1 MAFLTVVKQWTDKIW
16 RVELTTRWAGGE
28 DGTANIQAKQ
38 LAGNVEFLKDFADE
52 VLTAREGEKSL
63 LERINKS
70 GIEPMKIMSK
80 FEWAKDSPIAASTE
94 NVNVALGGLI
104 AMDGINL
111 SVSDLVLLK
120 DQDDKKENGF
130 WQVQTGAWNRFPE
143 YQANDKDALT
153 YKLIS
158 IKYGEVNGGKVYFLD
173 KDVYTIGQSELI
185 FAESVF
191 SSRPAP
197 GKILIFD
204 QNGES
209 EAGIS
214 SAGLGST
221 DLNYALEQGRNLLEV
236 FKVDTIAEAMAEI
249 RRRCNNNGE
258 IDNTKFP
265 DFKGIMIGDYLDLP
279 SLNDG
284 TTEFVWNE
292 EYKNLRIVVSAFNH
306 YKNAGDTE
314 NTENHLVFT
323 FRNCPTT
330 RRMNATN
337 TNAGGYAATEL
348 RTYLEGGFASGL
360 KTAIGNYL
368 YPIRRFLS
376 TKGSCAWLTD
386 TVFLPT
392 EREVWGYP
400 SWGEVEH
407 DGGTT
412 GQYPI
417 YVATVYKGKR
427 QNGSRMWYW
436 VASPGASSASSFCY
450 VNNNIN
456 TSHTVINTAS
466 VGGVAPAF
474 CVR

>member
-80 FEWAKDSPIAASTE
+80 FEWAKDSPVAASTE

-111 SVSDLVLLK
+111 SVGDLVLLK

-158 IKYGEVNGGKVYFLD
+158 IKNGEINSGKVFFLD
-173 KDVYTIGQSELI
+173 KDVYTIGQSELL

-197 GKILIFD
+197 GKVLIFD

-209 EAGIS
+209 EAGLFSIS
-214 SAGLGST
+214 SHAQST
-221 DLNYALEQGRNLLEV
+221 PYLVASDKRNLVLKAGTKIDLAGGTFFPKEDV
-236 FKVDTIAEAMAEI
+236 LLSVGSLLDTGTLSNGKDYYYFLYRTEGGGIAIIESLNKEAPQGLNFTQVKQIGGLHTLCNAVGNNMTYEEGGVTKNHPLNGFGTSDVLPHSVWCLNHRPFNEPEGMVYIPSLDIWVDIYLQSGSGA
-249 RRRCNNNGE
+249 
-258 IDNTKFP
+258 NTKSVYQGAITRSRQYV
-265 DFKGIMIGDYLDLP
+265 DF
-279 SLNDG
+279 
-284 TTEFVWNE
+284 
-292 EYKNLRIVVSAFNH
+292 
-306 YKNAGDTE
+306 
-314 NTENHLVFT
+314 
-323 FRNCPTT
+323 
-330 RRMNATN
+330 
-337 TNAGGYAATEL
+337 
-348 RTYLEGGFASGL
+348 
-360 KTAIGNYL
+360 
-368 YPIRRFLS
+368 
-376 TKGSCAWLTD
+376 
-386 TVFLPT
+386 
-392 EREVWGYP
+392 
-400 SWGEVEH
+400 VE
-407 DGGTT
+407 D
-412 GQYPI
+412 Q
-417 YVATVYKGKR
+417 
-427 QNGSRMWYW
+427 
-436 VASPGASSASSFCY
+436 
-450 VNNNIN
+450 
-456 TSHTVINTAS
+456 
-466 VGGVAPAF
+466 F
-474 CVR
+474 CVRKELLDDGEFAAAMLGSNEQTTVAGANEAGATTNGAGGRVDTA

>member
-1 MAFLTVVKQWTDKIW
+1 MAFLTVVKQWVENIW

-28 DGTANIQAKQ
+28 DGTANVQAKQ
-38 LAGNVEFLKDFADE
+38 LAARTEYLKDFADE
-52 VLTAREGEKSL
+52 VLAAREGETSL
-63 LERINKS
+63 FERINKS
-70 GIEPMKIMSK
+70 GVEPMKIMSK
-80 FEWAKDSPIAASTE
+80 FEWAKDSPIVASTG
-94 NVNVALGGLI
+94 NVNVSSGGLM

-111 SVSDLVLLK
+111 SVGDLVLLK
-120 DQDDKKENGF
+120 DQDDKRENGF
-130 WQVQTGAWNRFPE
+130 WQVQTGAWNRLSG
-143 YQANDKDALT
+143 YQAKDKDALT
-153 YKLIS
+153 YKLIF
-158 IKYGEVNGGKVYFLD
+158 IRYGEANGGKVFFLD
-173 KDVYTIGQSELI
+173 RDVYIIGESELI
-185 FAESVF
+185 FAESIF
-191 SSRPAP
+191 SSRPGP
-197 GKILIFD
+197 GKVLIFD

-209 EAGIS
+209 KLDAGAADLS
-214 SAGLGST
+214 S
-221 DLNYALEQGRNLLEV
+221 ALEQGRNLLEV
-236 FKVDTIAEAMAEI
+236 FKVDTVAEAMTEI

-284 TTEFVWNE
+284 ATEFVWNE

-306 YKNAGDTE
+306 YKNAGDIE

-323 FRNCPTT
+323 FRNCPLT

-337 TNAGGYAATEL
+337 TNTGGYAATEL

-360 KTAIGNYL
+360 RTAIGDYL
-368 YPIRRFLS
+368 YPIRRLLS
-376 TKGSCAWLTD
+376 TKGSWAWLTD

-392 EREVWGYP
+392 EREVWGCP
-400 SWGEVEH
+400 SWGEPEH

-427 QNGSRMWYW
+427 FNGSRHWHW
-436 VASPGASSASSFCY
+436 VASPSASSAANFCN

-456 TSHTVINTAS
+456 ANNNSAS
-466 VGGVAPAF
+466 SAGGVAPDS
-474 CVR
+474 VKVNYV